1 MVHLS
6 IDGQQQQQAM
16 TAKQPTLEMVAGCHT
31 RGDRNGL
38 FRTGLQWSWIGI
50 LVFVAGHYFI
60 IFIIITMLLVYIHVR
75 FNVHTSLKYAC

>member
-16 TAKQPTLEMVAGCHT
+16 TTKQPTLEMVAGCHT

-38 FRTGLQWSWIGI
+38 FAQVYTMELDLDLLSLWQGTILSFLSLLQCFSFTFTFGSMFI
-50 LVFVAGHYFI
+50 LH
-60 IFIIITMLLVYIHVR
+60 
-75 FNVHTSLKYAC
+75 